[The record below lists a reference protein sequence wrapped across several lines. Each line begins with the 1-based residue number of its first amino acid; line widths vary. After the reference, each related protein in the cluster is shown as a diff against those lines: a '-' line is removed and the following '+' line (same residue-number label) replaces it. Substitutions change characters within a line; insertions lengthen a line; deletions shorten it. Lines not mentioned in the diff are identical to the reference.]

1 MNHIGGNVMR
11 EMTEKEIQDFIV
23 EWRWGTILAVE
34 DNKPYAVEVAYA
46 SDDNYLYCGSRPGG
60 RMAKSIKSNPNA
72 AFKICDS
79 DPEHKKWRAVIVEG
93 VAERMTAKE
102 DVLYFVRLLA
112 KKMGRPEKAF
122 DGFAEKIASNPEE
135 SNSIR
140 IPLKVM
146 SGVTNW
152 P

>member
-1 MNHIGGNVMR
+1 MR
-11 EMTEKEIQDFIV
+11 EMTEKEIRDFTA

-34 DNKPYAVEVAYA
+34 DNKPYAVEVSYA

-79 DPEHKKWRAVIVEG
+79 DPEHKKWRAVIIEG
-93 VAERMTAKE
+93 IAERMTAKE

-112 KKMGRPEKAF
+112 KKMGRPENAF
-122 DGFAEKIASNPEE
+122 DSFAEKIASNPEE

>member
-1 MNHIGGNVMR
+1 MR
-11 EMTEKEIQDFIV
+11 EMTEKEIRDFIA
-23 EWRWGTILAVE
+23 EWRWGTILAAE
-34 DNKPYAVEVAYA
+34 DNKPYAVEVSYA

-79 DPEHKKWRAVIVEG
+79 DPEHKKLRAVIIEG
-93 VAERMTAKE
+93 AAERMTAKE

-112 KKMGRPEKAF
+112 KKMGRPENAF
-122 DGFAEKIASNPEE
+122 DSFAEKIASNPEE

>member
-1 MNHIGGNVMR
+1 MR
-11 EMTEKEIQDFIV
+11 EMTEKEIRDFIA

-34 DNKPYAVEVAYA
+34 DNKPYAVEVSYA
-46 SDDNYLYCGSRPGG
+46 SDDNYLYSGSRPGG

-79 DPEHKKWRAVIVEG
+79 DPEHKKWRAVIIEG
-93 VAERMTAKE
+93 IAERMTAKE

-112 KKMGRPEKAF
+112 KKMGRAENAF

>member
-1 MNHIGGNVMR
+1 MR
-11 EMTEKEIQDFIV
+11 EMTEKEILDFIA

-34 DNKPYAVEVAYA
+34 DNKPYAVEVSYA
-46 SDDNYLYCGSRPGG
+46 SDDNYLYSGSRPGG

-79 DPEHKKWRAVIVEG
+79 DPEHKKWRAVIIEG
-93 VAERMTAKE
+93 IAERMTEKE

-112 KKMGRPEKAF
+112 TKMGRPENAF
-122 DGFAEKIASNPEE
+122 DSFAEKIASNSEE

>member
-1 MNHIGGNVMR
+1 MR
-11 EMTEKEIQDFIV
+11 EMTEKEILDFIA

-34 DNKPYAVEVAYA
+34 DNKPYAVEVSYA
-46 SDDNYLYCGSRPGG
+46 SDDNYLYSGSRPVG

-79 DPEHKKWRAVIVEG
+79 DPEHKKWRAVIIEG
-93 VAERMTAKE
+93 IAERMTAKE

-112 KKMGRPEKAF
+112 KKMGRPENAF
-122 DGFAEKIASNPEE
+122 DSFAEKIASNPEE